1 MKKNPN
7 GKNSRPENSLKVIPK
22 KTAYMIRYKLGD
34 ILLLG
39 FPQTDMK
46 GTTKRPAIVLR
57 DDGDL
62 DVMVARITSQEYL
75 SPSDHKIRNWK
86 EAGLLNKSYVRLG
99 KIATLEKGLVLRK
112 LGSLSAQDINS
123 IKDILRKMFS

>member
-1 MKKNPN
+1 M
-7 GKNSRPENSLKVIPK
+7 
-22 KTAYMIRYKLGD
+22 TRYKFGD

-86 EAGLLNKSYVRLG
+86 EAGLLNESYVRLG

-112 LGSLSAQDINS
+112 LGNLSAQDINS
-123 IKDILRKMFS
+123 LKDILKGMFS

>member
-1 MKKNPN
+1 
-7 GKNSRPENSLKVIPK
+7 
-22 KTAYMIRYKLGD
+22 MIRYKFGD

-46 GTTKRPAIVLR
+46 GTTKRPALVLR
-57 DDGDL
+57 

-86 EAGLLNKSYVRLG
+86 EAGLLNESYVRLG

-112 LGSLSAQDINS
+112 LGNISAQDINS
-123 IKDILRKMFS
+123 LKDILKSMFS